1 MILEKTA
8 GCLVDPENPKYLEMS
23 LVDPENPEFFMI
35 LCHTLPSWHPDPPM
49 NIWDLSRSASVKL
62 PSTVF

>member
-23 LVDPENPEFFMI
+23 LVDPENPGIFYD
-35 LCHTLPSWHPDPPM
+35 TLPYFAIVTS
-49 NIWDLSRSASVKL
+49 
-62 PSTVF
+62 

>member
-8 GCLVDPENPKYLEMS
+8 GCLVHHENPKYLEMS

-35 LCHTLPSWHPDPPM
+35 LCHTLPS
-49 NIWDLSRSASVKL
+49 
-62 PSTVF
+62 